1 MYTEKENDDYFW
13 VVLTR
18 VTIDGDN
25 STGTGVD
32 IDTGDV
38 VEFRLRESVAQ
49 VFSER
54 LKNKDPLDD
63 RDPLIEIAWWHE
75 TRRVSATEAVR

>member
-1 MYTEKENDDYFW
+1 MYTEKENDDYFS

-18 VTIDGDN
+18 VTIDGEN

-38 VEFRLRESVAQ
+38 VEFRLREAVAK

-54 LKNKDPLDD
+54 LKNADPTDD
-63 RDPLIEIAWWHE
+63 RDPVIEIAWWHE
-75 TRRVSATEAVR
+75 TRRISATEKV

>member
-1 MYTEKENDDYFW
+1 MYTEKENDDYFS

-18 VTIDGDN
+18 VTIDGEN

-38 VEFRLRESVAQ
+38 VEFRLREEAAK
-49 VFSER
+49 VFNEKLRSA
-54 LKNKDPLDD
+54 LDND
-63 RDPLIEIAWWHE
+63 RNFVVEIAWWHE
-75 TRRVSATEAVR
+75 TRRISATEKVV